1 MIISNEIDVGF
12 IQFKLLI
19 TSHSNVLEGSEDLFT
34 ISFTTNNN
42 TANLKVNLNSGNVNL
57 NMAWDLQ
64 N

>member
-1 MIISNEIDVGF
+1 MDVGF

-19 TSHSNVLEGSEDLFT
+19 TSHSNVLEGSEGLFI
-34 ISFTTNNN
+34 ISFTNNN
-42 TANLKVNLNSGNVNL
+42 IANLKVNLNSGNVNL